1 LHDSDHNNHEATL
14 TVEWKDLEQT
24 HIMLL
29 ARELITD
36 ITDARLNSREEE
48 LVDREKQLAER
59 EQ

>member
-1 LHDSDHNNHEATL
+1 
-14 TVEWKDLEQT
+14 VEWKDLEQT

-48 LVDREKQLAER
+48 LADREKQLAER
-59 EQ
+59 EQQLV